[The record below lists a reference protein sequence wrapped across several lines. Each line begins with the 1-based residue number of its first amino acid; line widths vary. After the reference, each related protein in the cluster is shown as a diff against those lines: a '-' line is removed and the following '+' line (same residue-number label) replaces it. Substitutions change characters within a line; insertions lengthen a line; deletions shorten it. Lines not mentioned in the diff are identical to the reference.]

1 MFNLKKFKD
10 KKYIDKKKLFEILI
24 PVVLA
29 IFVVGGFAISGH
41 ITRNLDAD
49 KPTEPTKEAQTEE
62 QTDPAPVKAKA
73 TLVAVGDNVIHNTLI
88 ASGQMEDGTEDYT
101 SFYKEIKND
110 ISAADIAVID
120 QETILGGEEFEYTG
134 YPVFNTP
141 WAVGDA
147 AIDAGFDVFLCA
159 TNHTMD
165 KGFKGIQNECTYF
178 DNHPEVKH
186 VGSNDSE
193 EDYNSIV
200 YTEANGIKF
209 AILNYTYGTNGIPLP
224 NDKPW
229 CVNMMDKEKIT
240 ADVNK
245 AKGNC
250 DIIVAF
256 PHWGTENST
265 SVSDYQKDYVKLFSD
280 LGVDIVIGGH
290 PHVLQPI
297 EWVVN
302 EKSGKKMLVY
312 YSLGNFISHQLNL
325 NQLCGGMAKIEIEK
339 NSDGVTV
346 TSAKLV
352 PVVSWYQKVN
362 GRWEY
367 SVYKLSDYTDEIA
380 NTHAQISMGTTPA
393 NFKKYVKEVIPEEFI
408 EIK

>member
-1 MFNLKKFKD
+1 MKNIKD
-10 KKYIDKKKLFEILI
+10 NKKLFEILI
-24 PVVLA
+24 PVILA
-29 IFVVGGFAISGH
+29 VFVVSGFAISGH
-41 ITRNLDAD
+41 ITRNLDSD
-49 KPTEPTKEAQTEE
+49 NPTEPATVEEPTEE
-62 QTDPAPVKAKA
+62 AAPAPVNAKA
-73 TLVAVGDNVIHNTLI
+73 TLVAVGDNLIHNTLI
-88 ASGQMEDGTEDYT
+88 ASGQMDDGTEDYT
-101 SFYKEIKND
+101 SFYTKIKD
-110 ISAADIAVID
+110 EISAADIAVID

-141 WAVGDA
+141 WAVGEA

-165 KGFKGIQNECTYF
+165 KGFKGIQNECAFF
-178 DNHPEVKH
+178 DKHPEVKH
-186 VGSNDSE
+186 VGSNDTE
-193 EDYNSIV
+193 DDYNSIV
-200 YTEANGIKF
+200 YCEANGIKI
-209 AILNYTYGTNGIPLP
+209 AVLNYTYGTNGIPLP
-224 NDKPW
+224 NDKQW

-250 DIIVAF
+250 DLIVAF

-265 SVSDYQKDYVKLFSD
+265 SVSDYQRDYVKLFSD

-302 EKSGKKMLVY
+302 EKTGKKMLVY

-325 NQLCGGMAKIEIEK
+325 NQLCGGMAKIEIQK
-339 NSDGVTV
+339 NADGVTV

-352 PVVSWYQKVN
+352 PVVSWYQKLN

-380 NTHAQISMGTTPA
+380 DTHAQKEQGATPA
-393 NFKKYVKEVIPEEFI
+393 NFEKYVKEVIPEEFI
-408 EIK
+408 EIR

>member
-1 MFNLKKFKD
+1 MKSIK
-10 KKYIDKKKLFEILI
+10 DKKKLFEILI
-24 PVVLA
+24 PVILA
-29 IFVVGGFAISGH
+29 VFVVSGFAISGY
-41 ITRNLDAD
+41 ITRNLDGD
-49 KPTEPTKEAQTEE
+49 KPTEAPKAEKTTEE
-62 QTDPAPVKAKA
+62 AAPAPVNAKA
-73 TLVAVGDNVIHNTLI
+73 TLVAVGDNLIHNTLI

-101 SFYKEIKND
+101 SFYKKIKDD
-110 ISAADIAVID
+110 ITAADIAVID

-141 WAVGDA
+141 WAVGEA

-165 KGFKGIQNECTYF
+165 KGFKGIQNECAFF
-178 DNHPEVKH
+178 DKHPEVKH
-186 VGSNDSE
+186 VGSNDTE
-193 EDYNSIV
+193 DDYNSIV
-200 YTEANGIKF
+200 YCEANGIKF

-224 NDKPW
+224 NDKQW

-250 DIIVAF
+250 DVIVAF

-325 NQLCGGMAKIEIEK
+325 NQLCGGMAKIEIQK
-339 NSDGVTV
+339 NADGVTV

-352 PVVSWYQKVN
+352 PVVSWYEKIN

-380 NTHAQISMGTTPA
+380 DTHAQREQGATPA
-393 NFKKYVKEVIPEEFI
+393 NFEKYVKQVIPEEFI
-408 EIK
+408 EIG

>member
-1 MFNLKKFKD
+1 MFKLKKIKDKKFKD
-10 KKYIDKKKLFEILI
+10 NKKLFEILI
-24 PVVLA
+24 PVILA
-29 IFVVGGFAISGH
+29 VFVVSGFAISGH

-49 KPTEPTKEAQTEE
+49 KPTQTTKEAQTEE
-62 QTDPAPVKAKA
+62 QTEPAPVHAKA
-73 TLVAVGDNVIHNTLI
+73 TLVAVGDNLIHNTLI
-88 ASGQMEDGTEDYT
+88 ASGQMEDGSEDYT
-101 SFYKEIKND
+101 SFYKKIKAD

-147 AIDAGFDVFLCA
+147 AIDAGFNVFLCA

-186 VGSNDSE
+186 VGSNDTE
-193 EDYNSIV
+193 DDYNSIV
-200 YTEANGIKF
+200 YAEANGIKF

-302 EKSGKKMLVY
+302 
-312 YSLGNFISHQLNL
+312 
-325 NQLCGGMAKIEIEK
+325 
-339 NSDGVTV
+339 
-346 TSAKLV
+346 
-352 PVVSWYQKVN
+352 
-362 GRWEY
+362 
-367 SVYKLSDYTDEIA
+367 
-380 NTHAQISMGTTPA
+380 
-393 NFKKYVKEVIPEEFI
+393 
-408 EIK
+408 